1 MKEVL
6 LSEQE
11 RTKQTLLSG
20 LSQLSLIAESVF
32 MKNSA
37 GHLFSLKFNLLE
49 QSMTVFGQFLI
60 KDQQVLNDLLILSEP
75 AML

>member
-1 MKEVL
+1 
-6 LSEQE
+6 
-11 RTKQTLLSG
+11 
-20 LSQLSLIAESVF
+20 